1 MSVLTPISSFNSLY
15 VHSLTAQCN
24 LTSDTYS
31 SIHTQERQSPHLLI
45 EDDDDVILQVDDV
58 MGHVAEAAIVLPSS
72 SSRRLAD
79 LPQVRSPR
87 YLE

>member
-1 MSVLTPISSFNSLY
+1 MNPP
-15 VHSLTAQCN
+15 
-24 LTSDTYS
+24 LTSGTYS

-58 MGHVAEAAIVLPSS
+58 IGHVTTEAAIVLPSS

-79 LPQVRSPR
+79 LLQVRYIIYTTGIGR
-87 YLE
+87 LN